1 MSLLILKSQEP
12 SCSLAC
18 TLSLSACLQLPR
30 LHEICVRVAWR
41 TPGRSLVNTLF
52 VLFFSIELQTRELN
66 SQIRSG
72 VYAHLAAFFPCS
84 KDTLVKRARKLY
96 LYEQVSELDS
106 TALSR
111 VRVTPDLQSTVVICP
126 TWWCPPLCMVQAP
139 HVVAVGSELARSRP
153 SRCGCLGWNTAR
165 GTSSLCCAVL

>member
-1 MSLLILKSQEP
+1 M
-12 SCSLAC
+12 
-18 TLSLSACLQLPR
+18 
-30 LHEICVRVAWR
+30 
-41 TPGRSLVNTLF
+41 F

-96 LYEQVSELDS
+96 LYEQVSEFGS

-111 VRVTPDLQSTVVICP
+111 ARVIPDLQSTVVVYL
-126 TWWCPPLCMVQAP
+126 TWWRPPLSMVQAP
-139 HVVAVGSELARSRP
+139 HLVAWIQNWPGLNLPHLGVSAGTCHVELQSVL
-153 SRCGCLGWNTAR
+153 CL
-165 GTSSLCCAVL
+165 L